1 MDVSRR
7 ELLRKLGTGTAAT
20 LAAGSIA
27 TSALAGV
34 ASAEEAAAISPGALS
49 LLYDATKCIGCKA
62 CVAACA
68 KANNLQP
75 DTRLDGL
82 HQAPPDL
89 NAFTKNIIKLCK
101 TKGGGFSFV
110 KQQCMHCADPACVS
124 ACMFQGLS
132 KDATTGIVSWN
143 GSKCV
148 GCRYCEIAC
157 PFHVPKFEWSG
168 INPRIVKCELCKERL
183 AVGQKPACTSVC
195 PTGAVI
201 FGKRTALLAD
211 AKQRI
216 HSHPG
221 KYYQD
226 RVYGET
232 EAGGTQSLYLSQVAF
247 EELGL
252 PQLDNESVPGKY
264 LKWQK
269 RVYSYLAVP
278 AVLYVSLVGT
288 IRGRWEKHR
297 EHLHEEETKTGLR
310 AQL

>member
-1 MDVSRR
+1 MELSRR

-20 LAAGSIA
+20 LAVGGIA
-27 TSALAGV
+27 TGALAGV
-34 ASAEEAAAISPGALS
+34 ASAEEAVAPSPGALA

-68 KANNLQP
+68 RANGLQP

-82 HQAPPDL
+82 HQAPADL
-89 NAFTKNIIKLCK
+89 NAFTKNIIKLYK
-101 TKGGGFSFV
+101 AKDGSYSFV

-132 KDATTGIVSWN
+132 KDVATGIVSWN

-168 INPRIVKCELCKERL
+168 INPRIVKCELCRDRL
-183 AVGQKPACTSVC
+183 EVGGKPACTAVC

-201 FGKRTALLAD
+201 FGKRTALLAE
-211 AKQRI
+211 ARQRI
-216 HSHPG
+216 QSHPG

-226 RVYGET
+226 RVYGEV
-232 EAGGTQSLYLSQVAF
+232 EGGGTQSLYLSHVPF
-247 EELGL
+247 EDLGL
-252 PQLDNESVPGKY
+252 PQLDSESIPHKY

-269 RVYSYLAVP
+269 RVYAYLAVP
-278 AVLYVSLVGT
+278 ALLYVSLVGT
-288 IRGRWEKHR
+288 IRGRWDKHR
-297 EHLHEEETKTGLR
+297 EHLQQEEDKTGLR

>member
-1 MDVSRR
+1 
-7 ELLRKLGTGTAAT
+7 
-20 LAAGSIA
+20 
-27 TSALAGV
+27 
-34 ASAEEAAAISPGALS
+34 
-49 LLYDATKCIGCKA
+49 
-62 CVAACA
+62 VAACA
-68 KANNLQP
+68 NANNLQP

-89 NAFTKNIIKLCK
+89 NAFTKNIIKLYK
-101 TKGGGFSFV
+101 ARDGSFSFV

-195 PTGAVI
+195 PTRAVI
-201 FGKRTALLAD
+201 FGQRTALLTEAR
-211 AKQRI
+211 KRI
-216 HSHPG
+216 QTHPG

-226 RVYGET
+226 RIYGEF
-232 EAGGTQSLYLSQVAF
+232 EAGGTQSLYLSHVPF
-247 EELGL
+247 EDLGL
-252 PQLDNESVPGKY
+252 PNLDKESIPHKY

-269 RVYSYLAVP
+269 RVYSYLALP

-288 IRGRWEKHR
+288 IRGRWEKHQ
-297 EHLHEEETKTGLR
+297 EHLKEKEATTGLR